1 MFHNVLPFIL
11 KIKSISFEPFN
22 NSSPM
27 KYISTLVFY
36 FCLISFSFAQQK
48 KVLVILVD
56 GIPYDVIKKVK
67 TPNITQIAQKGALD
81 KAYVGGEKGGKTES
95 PTISAVGYNSMLT
108 GTWANKHN
116 VWGNGIEAPNYNYPT
131 FFRVFREA
139 KPTLKLGIFS
149 TWLDNR
155 TKLLGEGLVATNNLH
170 IDYKFDGYEKDTV
183 AFPHDKN
190 ALYIKNIDEH
200 VTSMAVETIREN
212 APDISWV
219 YLEYTDDMG
228 HRFGDSPE
236 FYQSVENMDRLVGKM
251 YEAVQYREK
260 NFKEDW
266 LVIITTDHGRDAKTG
281 KNHGGQSD
289 RERETWIATNKK
301 PKNSRFKNGLAL
313 VDIFP
318 SVCDFLQIEI
328 PKSIKENLEG
338 ISFF

>member
-67 TPNITQIAQKGALD
+67 TPNITKIAQKGALE
-81 KAYVGGEKGGKTES
+81 KAYVGGEKGSKTES

-131 FFRVFREA
+131 FFKVAKEA
-139 KPTLKLGIFS
+139 NPNLKLGIFS

-155 TKLLGEGLVATNNLH
+155 TKLLGEGLTATNNLM
-170 IDYKFDGYEKDTV
+170 IDYKYDGYELDTV

-190 ALYIKNIDEH
+190 KIYIKNIDIL
-200 VTSMAVETIREN
+200 VTEKTAETIKGKS
-212 APDISWV
+212 PDVSWL

-228 HRFGDSPE
+228 HKHGDSKT
-236 FYQSVENMDRLVGKM
+236 FYESVEHADQLIGQV
-251 YEAVQYREK
+251 YEAVLYREK

-266 LVIITTDHGRDAKTG
+266 LVVVTTDHGRDAQTG
-281 KNHGGQSD
+281 KNHGSQSD

-301 PKNSRFKNGLAL
+301 PKNSRFKNGLAV

-318 SVCDFLQIEI
+318 SVCDFLKIEI